1 MEKRFENHYERTPA
15 VIKELFCAIY
25 FKRIGTL
32 IIYLVLG
39 AVAVVSVVK
48 GIRYGQFQISGC
60 AGIIV
65 FALMQ
70 LVMYNN
76 SVKNAIARDR
86 VKFGNEPL
94 KVHTVV
100 SDEGIQCTYGEKT
113 VDPIPVSEIKK
124 VFTTKNLI
132 MLHTKSRL
140 VMIFHKDNF
149 TVGTQD
155 EFLDYLRE
163 NGLKVK
169 I

>member
-1 MEKRFENHYERTPA
+1 MLFENHYERTSE
-15 VIKELFCAIY
+15 VIKELFRAIFY
-25 FKRIGTL
+25 KRVVTW

-39 AVAVVSVVK
+39 VIAVVSVVD
-48 GIRYGQFQISGC
+48 GFRTGHFRIGGS
-60 AGIIV
+60 AGIVV

-86 VKFGNEPL
+86 VRFGNDPL

-100 SDEGIQCTYGEKT
+100 TDEGIQCTYGEKT
-113 VDPIPVSEIKK
+113 VDPIPVTEIKK

-140 VMIFHKDNF
+140 VMIFHRDNF
-149 TVGTQD
+149 TVGTQE
-155 EFLDYLRE
+155 EFLNYLRE
-163 NGLKVK
+163 NGLKV
-169 I
+169 